1 MTNHQIDHLMSR
13 IQSGDGTALEELYA
27 GMSKPVFF
35 YALRLCGNYDA
46 AQDVMQDTFVTL
58 MRKSSLYRTEN
69 KGRAWI
75 FTVARNLVTDM
86 QRRQSRTDP
95 DGFEILSEIPGAD
108 DFTVRS
114 DTGVDALQLLEG
126 LSPREKNIVL
136 LRLLGDMTL
145 TEVAEELRIPK
156 GTVFWTY
163 NNAIKKM
170 RRQYTGGEHCEE
182 QI

>member
-35 YALRLCGNYDA
+35 YALRLCGNFDA
-46 AQDVMQDTFVTL
+46 AEDVMQDTFVTL
-58 MRKSSLYRTEN
+58 MRKSSLYRAEN
-69 KGRAWI
+69 KGRAWL
-75 FTVARNLVTDM
+75 FTVAKNLVADM
-86 QRRQSRTDP
+86 QRRQTRSD
-95 DGFEILSEIPGAD
+95 DFSVLSEMPGAD
-108 DFTVRS
+108 DFTVQA
-114 DTGVDALQLLEG
+114 DTGIDALHMLEG

-145 TEVAEELRIPK
+145 TEVAAELNIPK

-163 NNAIKKM
+163 SNAVKKM
-170 RRQYTGGEHCEE
+170 RRQQTGGEHFEA
-182 QI
+182 QV